1 MRNPPLTPIIPVVHA
16 SDKVTRQHILSKV
29 RSNIIL
35 LSLCSKGTYEDCEIK
50 NVKLAGVWV
59 RNQASPVM
67 RRNKVHHGRDVG
79 FFIFD
84 YGLVSLTSQYY
95 YFKVIGIC
103 VSLIRTLSYTGSV
116 HYYKNLRCPVTNLIV
131 NNISHPLSVF
141 YYYSIVI

>member
-1 MRNPPLTPIIPVVHA
+1 MRNAPLTPIIPVVHA

-35 LSLCSKGTYEDCEIK
+35 LSLCFKGTYEDCEIK

-84 YGLVSLTSQYY
+84 YGLVSLTSY
-95 YFKVIGIC
+95 
-103 VSLIRTLSYTGSV
+103 R
-116 HYYKNLRCPVTNLIV
+116 
-131 NNISHPLSVF
+131 
-141 YYYSIVI
+141 